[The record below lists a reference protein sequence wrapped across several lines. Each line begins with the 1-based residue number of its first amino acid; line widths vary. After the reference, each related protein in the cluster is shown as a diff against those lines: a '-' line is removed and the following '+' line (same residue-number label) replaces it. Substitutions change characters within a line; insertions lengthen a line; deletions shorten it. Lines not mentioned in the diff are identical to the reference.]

1 MKYITLAVLCFIST
15 LSFSQTET
23 DDYEMS
29 EAEIRVLMDS
39 INSSFTYQYGMI
51 NLGDG
56 LATINVPSGFKFLDG
71 KQSNYILVDLW
82 GNPPG
87 EEPLG
92 MLLPE
97 DMDPLHDDFSYC
109 VEITYSDDGY
119 IEDEDAEDLDYDD
132 LLEDIQNDMKA
143 ANPERIAQGYGSME
157 LLGWAS
163 PPFYDKENK
172 KLHWAKELKFED
184 YETHT
189 LNYDI
194 RVLGRKGYLNLTA
207 IGDIDILEDFN
218 RDRDN
223 ILKSV
228 EFSEGNR
235 YADFNPDIDTV
246 AAYGIGGLIAG
257 KILAKAGFFAVILKF
272 WKFIA
277 IGAVALFAGFRK
289 KFFGRKE
296 EEPQTPEAP

>member
-1 MKYITLAVLCFIST
+1 MKHFTIALLCLLST

-39 INSSFTYQYGMI
+39 INNSFTYQYGMI
-51 NLGDG
+51 DLGNG
-56 LATINVPSGFKFLDG
+56 LATIDVPSGFKFLDG

-97 DMDPLHDDFSYC
+97 NMDPLHDDFSYC
-109 VEITYSDDGY
+109 VEITYSADGY

-132 LLEDIQNDMKA
+132 LLEEIQNDMKS

-163 PPFYDKENK
+163 PPFYDQENK

-207 IGDIDILEDFN
+207 IGDIDILDDFN

>member
-1 MKYITLAVLCFIST
+1 MKYVTLAVLCFIST

-163 PPFYDKENK
+163 PPFYDKESK

-296 EEPQTPEAP
+296 EKPQTPEAP